1 MSATPHARND
11 RRPQSAVG
19 TDSDPQLAVGSAS
32 GEVDD
37 DTAVELWGRIIRGFH
52 FTNRLLQERTRAE
65 FDLSD
70 AEAET
75 LLTLHRRPEHRA
87 RLSALSKAAAFS
99 TGGFTKIADKLVA
112 RGLTERSGCSE
123 DRRVTYLQLTETGAE
138 LAAKLTAFVA
148 ESNRNYVIDVL
159 GVERARAIA
168 DAMSELYRANHR

>member
-1 MSATPHARND
+1 MSGTPHA
-11 RRPQSAVG
+11 PKG
-19 TDSDPQLAVGSAS
+19 TGAQATVNADSNPHPAAGTFS

-112 RGLTERSGCSE
+112 RGLAERSGCSE
-123 DRRVTYLQLTETGAE
+123 DRRVIYLQLTKIGAE
-138 LAAKLTAFVA
+138 LAAKLTTFVA
-148 ESNRNYVIDVL
+148 ESNRSYVIDVL
-159 GVERARAIA
+159 GVERTRALA
-168 DAMSELYRANHR
+168 DAMSDLYRANHR